1 MSSLTQGRETTLEEM
16 LDLREE
22 RAARQRQ
29 MLAES
34 GCASLVCLS
43 LNMAGPVKRHF
54 LADAL
59 FEEGRRQTADV
70 LTALGAVLDERV
82 TDRPAGQTAFFAVDQ
97 PAELVK
103 VRMTALEDQGG
114 ASRLWDI
121 DVLRPHG
128 TKVSRGDVG
137 QEGRRCFLCTQPAAL
152 CARSRAHS
160 VEELKAYTDRL
171 LLDWYV
177 ARQAGRIGAAAQR
190 ALLYEVSVT
199 PKPGLVDRNN
209 SGAHRDMDFFTFL
222 DSICALGG
230 YFRACARWGLTHPET
245 PARQVLAE
253 LQTLGMCA
261 EGEMYRATGGVNT
274 HKGAI
279 FSLGILCAAAGM
291 LAAAGQAPSDDALG
305 ALAGEIAAP
314 ALGGLGAGAETAG
327 QAAFR
332 AHGLTGARG
341 EAASGFRREREE
353 LTALRALLAEGR
365 SLNDALALVLLRL
378 IARAEDTNIV
388 KRRGRERL
396 DQVHREAEELLAG
409 EGPSWE
415 DLLRLDESFIREGL
429 SPGGCADLLA
439 VVCFFFF
446 WEEQEKA
453 GA

>member
-1 MSSLTQGRETTLEEM
+1 MSRLTRGREIALEEM
-16 LDLREE
+16 LALREE
-22 RAARQRQ
+22 RAARQRR

-70 LTALGAVLDERV
+70 LAALGGVLDAQV
-82 TDRPAGQTAFFAVDQ
+82 ADRPAGQTAFFAVDR

-103 VRMTALEDQGG
+103 VRMAALEDQGG

-121 DVLRPHG
+121 DVLRPDG
-128 TKVSRGDVG
+128 AKVSRRDVG
-137 QEGRRCFLCTQPAAL
+137 QAARRCFLCDQPAAL

-171 LLDWYV
+171 LLDWYATV
-177 ARQAGRIGAAAQR
+177 QAERIGAAAQR

-209 SGAHRDMDFFTFL
+209 SGAHEDMDFFTFL
-222 DSICALGG
+222 DSSCALGG
-230 YFRACARWGLTHPET
+230 YFRACARWGLTHP
-245 PARQVLAE
+245 QVPPRRALGE
-253 LQTLGMCA
+253 LQILGMCA

-279 FSLGILCAAAGM
+279 FSLGVLCAAAGL
-291 LAAAGQAPSDDALG
+291 LAAAGQPSSADALG

-332 AHGLTGARG
+332 DYGLTGARG
-341 EAASGFRREREE
+341 EAASGFRREQEE
-353 LTALRALLAEGR
+353 LAALRALLAEGR
-365 SLNDALALVLLRL
+365 PLNDALARVLVRL

-396 DQVHREAEELLAG
+396 DQVHRQAEELLAG
-409 EGPSWE
+409 EGPSRE
-415 DLLRLDESFIREGL
+415 ALLRLDETFIREGL